1 MGNYDYD
8 RIALVAIKRYV
19 EGFHTIDLLKAAT
32 SQREKEEIIH
42 VALLHFDD
50 EVLAD
55 FNLDCACDNECS
67 TLVYR
72 NRLKNMLRGYLD
84 IGQYN

>member
-1 MGNYDYD
+1 MGNYDFD
-8 RIALVAIKRYV
+8 RIAVLAVKRYV
-19 EGFHTIDLLKAAT
+19 EGYNTIELLDAAT
-32 SQREKEEIIH
+32 SQREKEEVIL

-55 FNLDCACDNECS
+55 FNLGCGCHDECS
-67 TLVYR
+67 TIACR

-84 IGQYN
+84 NGQYH